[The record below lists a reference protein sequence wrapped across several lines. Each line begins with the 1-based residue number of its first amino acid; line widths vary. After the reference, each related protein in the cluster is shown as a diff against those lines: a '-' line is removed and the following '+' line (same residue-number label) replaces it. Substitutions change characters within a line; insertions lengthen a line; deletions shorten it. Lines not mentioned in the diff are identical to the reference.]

1 MPNKWVE
8 YVRNYAEQKGMSFA
22 CALSNP
28 KVLTAYRKKNPP
40 KSKTPSG
47 KPRGRPR
54 KYATAEEARNAKIE
68 NTRQSNYEV
77 GNYKYEGERPARKY
91 QFKDGRTK
99 KKDRKVV
106 IIHDIDRDFL
116 GYPI

>member
-8 YVRNYAEQKGMSFA
+8 YVRNYADQKGITFA

-54 KYATAEEARNAKIE
+54 KYATAEEARNAKIA
-68 NTRQSNYEV
+68 NTHKSNSEI
-77 GNYKYEGERPARKY
+77 GNYKYYGEREPRKY
-91 QFKDGRTK
+91 QFKDGRPK
-99 KKDRKVV
+99 KKDKKIV
-106 IIHDIDRDFL
+106 IVNDINF
-116 GYPI
+116 PF